1 MTAPVAS
8 LEMTGKTVL
17 VTGAAGAYGRDI
29 AMVFHRLGARLILS
43 DIGGSP
49 PALPDLPVSDFRY
62 VAADL
67 ADTSSLKS
75 LADQVL
81 AEGVPDVLVNNAGVF
96 PFDDLLST
104 SLDSFDRVVAVN
116 LRAPFYLTQRLG
128 GAMATRRT
136 GAICNI
142 SSAAASVVRE
152 NGAVYGASKAG
163 LEQLTR
169 AFAVRLGRFGV
180 RVNAVRPGLR
190 SGDTVQ
196 PIPAEHLDRIAARVP
211 LARLAYPGEVANV
224 VCFLCSA
231 AASFVTGEVIAVD
244 GGSAINRR
252 VAS

>member
-1 MTAPVAS
+1 MA
-8 LEMTGKTVL
+8 GKTVL

-29 AMVFHRLGARLILS
+29 ATVFHRLGARLILS
-43 DIGGSP
+43 DIGASP
-49 PALPDLPVSDFRY
+49 PTLPDLPVSSFRY
-62 VAADL
+62 LPADL
-67 ADTSSLKS
+67 ADASSLKL

-81 AEGVPDVLVNNAGVF
+81 AEGAPDVLVNNAGVF

-128 GAMATRRT
+128 VAMATRRT

-169 AFAVRLGRFGV
+169 AFAIRLGRFGV

-196 PIPAEHLDRIAARVP
+196 QIPIEHLDRIAARVP
-211 LARLAYPGEVANV
+211 LGRLARPGEVANI
-224 VCFLCSA
+224 VCFLCSDS
-231 AASFVTGEVIAVD
+231 ASFVTGEVIAAD

-252 VAS
+252 SAS